1 MKDKEVILNLS
12 EKYKLISEHLN
23 ERTRRI
29 WAATEAKSLGH
40 GGVSA
45 VSEATGIARVTIH
58 AGINELNSTN
68 KLKADRIRNYGGGRK
83 KLTDKDPQ
91 ILSDLEKILEPSV
104 RGDPESSLRWT
115 CKSTRHL
122 AEELN
127 KNGYRVSDRKI
138 CELLSDLGYSLQAN
152 FKTNE
157 GKDHPDRDDQF
168 LFIYEKVKSFQR
180 DKQPVIS
187 VDTKKKELIGNYKN
201 NGKKWRK
208 KGKPIKPEF
217 DVRSL
222 VLYTISPCLKYTH
235 FAKSQVVTRC

>member
-68 KLKADRIRNYGGGRK
+68 KLQADRIRNYGGGRK

-127 KNGYRVSDRKI
+127 KNGYRAAFVK
-138 CELLSDLGYSLQAN
+138 LVVVFFNFLSR
-152 FKTNE
+152 
-157 GKDHPDRDDQF
+157 PF
-168 LFIYEKVKSFQR
+168 LFI
-180 DKQPVIS
+180 
-187 VDTKKKELIGNYKN
+187 
-201 NGKKWRK
+201 
-208 KGKPIKPEF
+208 
-217 DVRSL
+217 
-222 VLYTISPCLKYTH
+222 
-235 FAKSQVVTRC
+235 